1 MEVKVRTLIG
11 QMIDTFEEYIKT
23 KGTLETNYPLEV
35 YMQIALDYISELE
48 ERNEKYEK
56 VFDKLYIYLHSSYL
70 INTKDL
76 KDMLDEV
83 KYES

>member
-1 MEVKVRTLIG
+1 MEVKIRTLIG

-56 VFDKLYIYLHSSYL
+56 VFDKLYTYLHSSYL

-76 KDMLDEV
+76 KDMLDEA
-83 KYES
+83 KNEP

>member
-76 KDMLDEV
+76 KDMLDEA